1 MPQMAKCVRARKR
14 KKAQKNG
21 TKRGDNKKLCSPF
34 GKVHEMKSIHSTQRD
49 IATQFLYTH
58 IYTDI
63 DIYVYVYV
71 YRWHTKSTFIVIIVS
86 GNCHHKYLIVASI
99 KAYDT

>member
-1 MPQMAKCVRARKR
+1 MCLGAAKVKMA
-14 KKAQKNG
+14 QSE
-21 TKRGDNKKLCSPF
+21 RGRNNKKLCSPF
-34 GKVHEMKSIHSTQRD
+34 GKAHEMKSIQSTHRHSMILPDTDR
-49 IATQFLYTH
+49 
-58 IYTDI
+58 YTDI
-63 DIYVYVYV
+63 